1 MNNAVMNLM
10 VPRVLRFVVAAEL
23 LSFTKAAQVL
33 GTDQPWLSRQIMQ
46 LEDQLGFALFHRN
59 GTRLALTDEGKEFYE
74 IAKVVSLATEQ
85 LGHKAAEMTLRS
97 KSVVRLGVT
106 YTTFGVEARSQLLER
121 YAALR
126 PKDTIEITAS
136 QWTDEV
142 ADAVLAGSLDLGLC
156 IGPIIDTNLEVCVL
170 SGIDMTLAIPVE
182 DPLATSPEVS
192 LAQLA
197 GRRIAVGIA
206 AASARARSH
215 PYRWIEEVGAQIVR
229 VPEGRLYLFD
239 VAERERLIVPCY
251 TSADRIPENFTRCR
265 VIGPKPGINLSLVRY
280 QRVMSDSAERMWRL
294 GQQMQSELMPSP
306 A

>member
-1 MNNAVMNLM
+1 MNNATMNLM

-23 LSFTKAAQVL
+23 LSFTKAARVL

-46 LEDQLGFALFHRN
+46 LEDQLGFTLFHRN
-59 GTRLALTDEGKEFYE
+59 STRLTLTQEGKEFYE
-74 IAKVVSLATEQ
+74 VAKVVSLATEQ

-106 YTTFGVEARSQLLER
+106 YTTFAVEARNQLLER

-126 PKDTIEITAS
+126 PKDTVELTAS

-142 ADAVLAGSLDLGLC
+142 AEAVLSGALDLGLC
-156 IGPIIDTNLEVCVL
+156 FGPIVDTNLEVCVL
-170 SGIDMTLAIPVE
+170 SEIDMTLAIPIE
-182 DPLATSPEVS
+182 DPLAALPEVS
-192 LAQLA
+192 LAELS
-197 GRRIAVGIA
+197 GRRIAVGLMA
-206 AASARARSH
+206 TSARARTH
-215 PYRWIEEVGAQIVR
+215 PYQWIEEVGAQIVR
-229 VPEGRLYLFD
+229 VAEGRLYVFD

-251 TSADRIPENFTRCR
+251 TSSDRLPEDFTRCR
-265 VIGPKPGINLSLVRY
+265 VVGPKPKIDLSLVRY

-294 GQQMQSELMPSP
+294 GQQMQAELMAFP